1 MNMEK
6 PKCMKD
12 LALFAALS
20 PAERQQVTLLAGK
33 KTYQKGEMVFHEGQP
48 ADTIYLVKSG
58 RIRLFKLSEE
68 GKEITLDILRADDI
82 FGENAIFDEQLHS
95 MSAQALESSFVCT
108 CTRGD
113 FERMIMQNPAVAL
126 KLIKALGEKLN
137 NYTVQI
143 ADMAFRDV
151 KGRLLNTLQRLAQ
164 DYGKPNGD
172 GLMIIISLTHQDLA
186 NLVNASRVMVTN
198 TLNRLKQE
206 GLISMNDNYIVVKSH
221 GSI

>member
-1 MNMEK
+1 MDK

-12 LALFAALS
+12 LALFAALT
-20 PAERQQVTLLAGK
+20 PAERQQITVVAGK
-33 KTYQKGEMVFHEGQP
+33 KTYQKGEIVFQEGQP

-68 GKEITLDILRADDI
+68 GKEITLDILRAEDI

-95 MSAQALESSFVCT
+95 MSAEALQPSFVCT

-113 FERMIMQNPAVAL
+113 FERMVMQNPAVAL

-137 NYTVQI
+137 NYTDQM

-151 KGRLLNTLQRLAQ
+151 KGRLINTLQRLAQ
-164 DYGKPNGD
+164 DYGKPNGE
-172 GLMIIISLTHQDLA
+172 GLMITISLTHQELA
-186 NLVNASRVMVTN
+186 NLINASRVMVTN

-206 GLISMNDNYIVVKSH
+206 GVISMSSNNIVIKSH
-221 GSI
+221 VNV